1 MKVLVVE
8 DEFYVDV
15 ITNDNFNP
23 GVISL
28 ICERLKNK
36 NIQNVKE
43 YMLKALDDPDELWEE
58 EYKIIVLYGVKVPE
72 TYVKEQFKQII
83 ENENITLID
92 SETFAKS
99 LNVLSDSFIK
109 TTFNKNEERELE
121 VSKHSIADYINSNC

>member
-1 MKVLVVE
+1 M
-8 DEFYVDV
+8 DV

-58 EYKIIVLYGVKVPE
+58 EYKNYQYMKKLY
-72 TYVKEQFKQII
+72 
-83 ENENITLID
+83 
-92 SETFAKS
+92 
-99 LNVLSDSFIK
+99 
-109 TTFNKNEERELE
+109 
-121 VSKHSIADYINSNC
+121 

>member
-1 MKVLVVE
+1 MEQKHIKKIVE

-58 EYKIIVLYGVKVPE
+58 EYKKLSVYEKIILTIIVLYGVKVPE

-92 SETFAKS
+92 
-99 LNVLSDSFIK
+99 
-109 TTFNKNEERELE
+109 
-121 VSKHSIADYINSNC
+121 